1 MVLARELSTPH
12 KSVFSTLTMARAAL
26 LSLTL
31 FLCAGQARPQIS
43 SAKYTFVVASGF
55 LCDPAA
61 FGSCPAVAKS
71 ANGDSYELSGAGTF
85 DLQNKSVKAA
95 GTFNHKATNGNVLE
109 TGVWTANDLISFD
122 SYGIAPAALMQTAPA
137 FGRQQ
142 IGSKR
147 LPMRSGSLPTGGL
160 AIFRILL
167 TPVAGTTKTGVLQV
181 NCTQG
186 NVPRERS
193 VEGIR
198 ITLEK
203 DNFAYLEEA
212 GGRVIFLAQRP
223 EVSTPAKT
231 PEQEARPAATEQP
244 QK

>member
-1 MVLARELSTPH
+1 
-12 KSVFSTLTMARAAL
+12 MARVVVS
-26 LSLTL
+26 SLIL
-31 FLCAGQARPQIS
+31 FWGPGQAAPQIS

-55 LCDPAA
+55 LCAPVGS
-61 FGSCPAVAKS
+61 GSCPAVAKS
-71 ANGDSYELSGAGTF
+71 ANGDSYEISGAGTF
-85 DLQNKSVKAA
+85 EPQNKSVKAA
-95 GTFNHKATNGNVLE
+95 GTFNHKSTNGNVLE

-167 TPVAGTTKTGVLQV
+167 TPLSGTTKTGVLQV
-181 NCTQG
+181 NCTLG

-203 DNFAYLEEA
+203 DNFAYSEEA
-212 GGRVIFLAQRP
+212 SGRVIFLALRP

-231 PEQEARPAATEQP
+231 PAQEARPEATEQP